1 MKVFVKDVLPG
12 NGRFRLTLD
21 GDINTEKIAKMKSAR
36 RNQKAKQSRRKEAA
50 DLAVGEEILGGV
62 VKVGRE
68 DGLVGAG
75 REMSS

>member
-1 MKVFVKDVLPG
+1 MKVFVKEVLPG

-36 RNQKAKQSRRKEAA
+36 RNQKAKQLRRKEAA
-50 DLAVGEEILGGV
+50 DLVVGAEILGGV